1 MPKIQIK
8 PAGKA
13 VIAVLAT
20 AVIFGG
26 LYAANKSGRFQTF
39 RQSAMLDKV
48 QLASKDVQV
57 GGTATALA
65 GFPSKTP
72 VTSASTPEVRFAQIP
87 WNALMGL
94 NYAVGGKVTTQGSF
108 FDSLSINAKVIRVDN
123 FTDQQQ
129 LLFDFAAA
137 VKKGEPNPKDGVHF
151 VSFMGDASKAFL
163 GPLNIRIQK
172 ELGPEYVA
180 EVVGVLG
187 KSYGEDSFWGP
198 ERWQTKEGLKGG
210 IAAAYLNDGDHFI
223 GLHYLADQGVCNNP
237 DPKVYDPNCFNW
249 VSAEDFLDA
258 VAKVVQKQTVTLP
271 IVENG
276 KKVGRDTTIEV
287 QGYATWTPGDDN
299 GAVNVGGLYRIMS
312 TGPGEYANQM
322 PSVLVGIRAWNKR
335 NRSTVENILEAA
347 YKGGNQILTFPK
359 ALERGGEIQQEIYAE
374 KGWDGA
380 KWAKFYRGFKM
391 KDRTGLEVPLGG
403 SRVFNLAAASAFMGL
418 ADGVTPKTSPYH
430 ATFTQIG
437 NIASAIDPKSIPPES
452 APFDSVVSLV
462 YLKAVL
468 ARADEV
474 ETKQVDEVTYAPS
487 VGTPTKV
494 AASKDVQISFATGS
508 AEVTSF
514 GQKQLQ
520 DLAENLST
528 NQYRVKVD
536 GFTDNTGNP
545 ESNLTLSEAR
555 AAAVK
560 AYLERYAP
568 RTFPSGR
575 VTAEGFGQ
583 TKQIPG
589 GLAVNRRV
597 TISLY

>member
-1 MPKIQIK
+1 MSIQIK

-13 VIAVLAT
+13 VIAVVLAG
-20 AVIFGG
+20 AIFGG
-26 LYAANKSGRFQTF
+26 LYAANKSGKFQTF
-39 RQSAMLDKV
+39 RESMTLGKV
-48 QLASKDVQV
+48 DLADKDVQV
-57 GGTATALA
+57 GGTATTLA
-65 GFPSKTP
+65 GFPSTTP
-72 VTSASTPEVRFAQIP
+72 VSVQGPEIRFAQIP

-94 NYAVGGKVTTQGSF
+94 NYAVGGKVTKKGSF
-108 FDSLSINAKVIRVDN
+108 FDSLQVNAKVVRVDN

-137 VKKGEPNPKDGVHF
+137 LKKGEPHPKDGVTF

-163 GPLNIRIQK
+163 GPLNIRIQE
-172 ELGPEYVA
+172 ELGPEYIA

-223 GLHYLADQGVCNNP
+223 GLHYLSDQGVCNNP

-249 VSAEDFLDA
+249 VAAEDFLDA
-258 VAKVVQKQTVTLP
+258 VAKVVQRQTVTLP
-271 IVENG
+271 IVEKG
-276 KKVGRDTTIEV
+276 KKVGRDTTLEI

-299 GAVNVGGLYRIMS
+299 GARNVGGLYRIMS

-322 PSVLVGIRAWNKR
+322 PSVLVGIKAWNKR
-335 NRSTVENILEAA
+335 NRAIVENILEGA

-359 ALERGGEIQQEIYAE
+359 ALERGGEIQQEIYDE
-374 KGWDGA
+374 RGWDGA
-380 KWAKFYRGFKM
+380 KWAKFYRGFKE
-391 KDRTGLEVPLGG
+391 KDKSGMEVPLGG
-403 SRVFNLAAASAFMGL
+403 SKVFNLAAAAAFMGL
-418 ADGVTPKTSPYH
+418 ADGVSPSTSPYH

-437 NIASAIDPKSIPPES
+437 NIASEVDPKAVPPES
-452 APFDSVVSLV
+452 APFDSVVSLG

-468 ARADEV
+468 ARAEDS
-474 ETKQVDEVTYAPS
+474 ETKEVAEITYESASAP
-487 VGTPTKV
+487 TRI
-494 AASKDVQISFATGS
+494 AASKDININFATGS
-508 AEVTSF
+508 AELTEK
-514 GQKQLQ
+514 GRAQLR
-520 DLAENLST
+520 DLAENLTT

-545 ESNLTLSEAR
+545 ESNMTLSRDR
-555 AAAVK
+555 AEAVK
-560 AYLERYAP
+560 RFLENYAP

-575 VTAEGFGQ
+575 VTSEGFGQ
-583 TKQIPG
+583 TQQIAG
-589 GLAVNRRV
+589 GLAANRRV

>member
-1 MPKIQIK
+1 MSIQIK

-13 VIAVLAT
+13 VIAVVVAG
-20 AVIFGG
+20 AIFGG
-26 LYAANKSGRFQTF
+26 LYAANKSGKFQTF
-39 RQSAMLDKV
+39 RESFTLEKV
-48 QLASKDVQV
+48 ALNNTDAQV
-57 GGTATALA
+57 GGTAKSLA
-65 GFPSKTP
+65 GFPSTT
-72 VTSASTPEVRFAQIP
+72 VATVQGPEVRFAQIP

-94 NYAVGGKVTTQGSF
+94 NYAVGGKVTKKGSF
-108 FDSLSINAKVIRVDN
+108 FDSLQINAKVIRVDN

-137 VKKGEPNPKDGVHF
+137 VKKGEPHPKDGVNF

-163 GPLNIRIQK
+163 GPLNIRIQE
-172 ELGPEYVA
+172 ELGPEYIA

-210 IAAAYLNDGDHFI
+210 ITAAYLNDGDHFI
-223 GLHYLADQGVCNNP
+223 GLHYLSDQGVCNNP

-249 VSAEDFLDA
+249 VAAEDFLDA
-258 VAKVVQKQTVTLP
+258 VAKVAQRQSVTLP

-276 KKVGRDTTIEV
+276 KKVGRDTTIEI

-299 GAVNVGGLYRIMS
+299 GARNVGGLYRIMS

-322 PSVLVGIRAWNKR
+322 PSVLVGIKAWNKR
-335 NRSTVENILEAA
+335 NRAIVENILEGA

-374 KGWDGA
+374 RGWDGA
-380 KWAKFYRGFKM
+380 KWAKFYRGFKE
-391 KDRTGLEVPLGG
+391 KDKTGMEVPLGG
-403 SRVFNLAAASAFMGL
+403 SKVFNLAAAAAFMGL
-418 ADGVTPKTSPYH
+418 ADGVSPSTSPYH

-437 NIASAIDPKSIPPES
+437 NIASSVDPKAVPPES
-452 APFDSVVSLV
+452 APFDSVVSLA

-468 ARADEV
+468 ARAEDSETQEV
-474 ETKQVDEVTYAPS
+474 AEITYESTSAP
-487 VGTPTKV
+487 TRI
-494 AASKDVQISFATGS
+494 AASKDININFATGS
-508 AEVTSF
+508 AELTET
-514 GQKQLQ
+514 GRAQLR
-520 DLAENLST
+520 DLAENLTT

-536 GFTDNTGNP
+536 GFTDITGNP
-545 ESNLTLSEAR
+545 DANMILSRYR
-555 AAAVK
+555 ANAVK
-560 AYLERYAP
+560 RFLENYAP

-583 TKQIPG
+583 TQQIAG
-589 GLAVNRRV
+589 GNAVNRRV